1 MKKFISLV
9 MAATLCLSLA
19 ACGSSEPKIEKTSAT
34 DSEKQIVIDAA
45 VKFFESDTYK
55 NGAALYE
62 EITTEAPKGPE
73 FVAAYTL
80 KCDDV
85 EGFAVDYVLCNVKA
99 DIAWE
104 SNGSTVSNDMIL
116 FIVDNKTGKVY
127 DTVSYDA
134 TLAEFDYVMDD
145 EESVALCL
153 LCSGILHEGSNEG
166 YFWGESETSTC
177 FKGSD
182 LKEINNAVL
191 AEIGK

>member
-1 MKKFISLV
+1 MKKLLSLFL
-9 MAATLCLSLA
+9 AAALCLSFA
-19 ACGSSEPKIEKTSAT
+19 GCGEAKIEKTSAT

-55 NGAALYE
+55 NCTALYE

-99 DIAWE
+99 EVAWE
-104 SNGSTVSNDMIL
+104 AKDGNVINDVIL
-116 FIVDNKTGKVY
+116 FIVDNKTGNVY
-127 DTVSYDA
+127 DTLSCDA
-134 TLAEFDYVMDD
+134 KLAEFDYVMDD

-153 LCSGILHEGSNEG
+153 LCSGILHEGSSEG